1 MLITFMLL
9 NFNRVN
15 QVAAL
20 FALGLFLIQPTA
32 AQNPVSS
39 PQPAQ
44 ETPTV
49 ERILEKY
56 VQFSGGKSA
65 VQAVTSRVMKGTVS
79 APALGAQPIG
89 SIEIY
94 AKAPNKELTL
104 VFTSVFGNSK
114 IGFNGTVAWTEEN
127 GVVKEMPGFS
137 KREADFYL
145 PFKLREIYPKIEFK
159 GTEKVGGAQAY
170 RLEAPRGG
178 APKRWY
184 FDAESGAL
192 LRTETR
198 DAEGKLVSSEDYED
212 YRAVDAVKIAFT
224 TRRLEGG
231 LEAIIKL
238 TEVKQNVPV
247 DDAKFDKPTT
257 KSSGE
262 NSSTSSAGN
271 SANTSG
277 GVPGA
282 KKPLDYP
289 AIIQELKKKMPRL
302 MEQRDVPGA
311 AIALI
316 DGERLVWAAGFGFAD
331 RSKKVKVTADTLF
344 RLESVSKTYTA
355 AGFLIAATKGWLK
368 LDEPV
373 KKYVPA
379 FAVKSRFGNTDE
391 SDNIT
396 FRHLL
401 SHRSGISRE
410 APVGNLFDEESS
422 PTFEEHVKSISDG
435 WLIAPVGERYS
446 YSNPGIDLVGYA
458 LGVRA
463 QKSFAQFMKNELF
476 APLEMTS
483 STFDAKEA
491 SANASFAK
499 GYSVVSGEEVPE
511 NFTSMIPAGGM
522 YSSVKDMAKFVS
534 FQLSGGKA
542 GGRQLISERLLKE
555 MSAPQFAEKNEVAGY
570 GLGLQIERW
579 KGATL
584 FSHDGGGNG
593 YNTFQAWIPEYKIG
607 VVVLANRLRLT
618 DFLPDE
624 IGRQALLMMAQA
636 KYGALPPD
644 EPLISLNKRVISLS
658 AEQLRRL
665 EGTYNLGTN
674 ASAPANLVI
683 FKVEDGSLF
692 YMEKGGIL
700 KPTDYS
706 KVKLEAHGAT
716 EFSSAKQ
723 IFTFRLD
730 EAGKVAGVSV
740 RDRASTSVAFLPFN
754 DRPDELPGSNKPVW
768 KNYVG
773 TYTGKVIGIPI
784 EATVSIKNG
793 YLYVNWGDGLKLTEY
808 APNLFFRS
816 DGESVSFRDNRMLLG
831 NRPLVKS
838 SKN

>member
-1 MLITFMLL
+1 MRI
-9 NFNRVN
+9 NFNRIA
-15 QVAAL
+15 QFAAF
-20 FALGLFLIQPTA
+20 FALCLFVIELAA

-44 ETPTV
+44 PPTV
-49 ERILEKY
+49 DRILEKY
-56 VQFSGGKSA
+56 VQFVGGKSA
-65 VQAVTSRVMKGTVS
+65 VQAVTSRVMKGTIS
-79 APALGAQPIG
+79 APALGANPIG

-104 VFTSVFGNSK
+104 ISTSVLGNSK
-114 IGFNGTVAWTEEN
+114 IGFNGAVAWTEEN
-127 GVVKEMPGFS
+127 GTVKDAPGFS

-145 PFKLREIYPKIEFK
+145 LFKLREIYPKIEFK
-159 GTEKVGGAQAY
+159 GKEKIGAREAY

-184 FDAESGAL
+184 FDAENGAL

-212 YRAVDAVKIAFT
+212 YRAVDGVKIAFT

-238 TEVKQNVPV
+238 TEVKQNVPI
-247 DDAKFDKPTT
+247 DDAKFDKPAT

-262 NSSTSSAGN
+262 SSPISSADN
-271 SANTSG
+271 SANAAGSVSPT
-277 GVPGA
+277 
-282 KKPLDYP
+282 KKRLDYP
-289 AIIQELKKKMPRL
+289 AIIAELKEKIPRL
-302 MEQRDVPGA
+302 MAQRNVPAA

-316 DGERLVWAAGFGFAD
+316 DGERLVWAEGFGFTD

-355 AGFLIAATKGWLK
+355 AGFLTAASKGWLK
-368 LDEPV
+368 LDDPI
-373 KKYVPA
+373 KKYVPS
-379 FAVKSRFGNTDE
+379 FSVKSRFGTAGE
-391 SDNIT
+391 SDKIT

-410 APVGNLFDEESS
+410 APLGNLFDEETA

-435 WLIAPVGERYS
+435 WLVAPVGERYS

-458 LGVRA
+458 LGVRS
-463 QKSFAQFMKNELF
+463 QKSFNQFMKDELF
-476 APLEMTS
+476 APLAMTS

-491 SANASFAK
+491 LASASFAK
-499 GYSVVSGEEVPE
+499 GHSVVSGEEVPE
-511 NFTSMIPAGGM
+511 KFTSMIPSGAM
-522 YSSVKDMAKFVS
+522 YSSVKDMSKFVS
-534 FQLSGGKA
+534 FQLSDGKVN
-542 GGRQLISERLLKE
+542 GNQLISERLLKE
-555 MSAPQFAEKNEVAGY
+555 MSAPQFAEKNQVAGY
-570 GLGLQIERW
+570 GLGLAAERW

-584 FSHDGGGNG
+584 LMHDGGGNG

-607 VVVLANRLRLT
+607 VVVLTNRLRLT

-624 IGRQALLMMAQA
+624 IGRQALLMMAEV
-636 KYGALPPD
+636 KYGTLAPDAPP
-644 EPLISLNKRVISLS
+644 ISLDKPVINPN

-674 ASAPANLVI
+674 ASIPSNLVV
-683 FKVEDGSLF
+683 FKVEDGGFF
-692 YMEKGGIL
+692 YMEKGGIFN
-700 KPTDYS
+700 PSDYS
-706 KVKLEAHGAT
+706 KVKLAAHTQT

-723 IFTFRLD
+723 TFTFRFD
-730 EAGKVAGVSV
+730 EAGRIAGVSV
-740 RDRASTSVAFLPFN
+740 QDNATTDTAFFPFN
-754 DRPDELPGSNKPVW
+754 DRSGDPPGPNKPEW
-768 KNYVG
+768 KTYVG

-784 EATVSIKNG
+784 EATVSVKNG
-793 YLYVNWGDGLKLTEY
+793 YLYVGWGDPLKLTEY

-816 DGESVSFRDNRMLLG
+816 DGESVSFRDNRMWLG
-831 NRPLVKS
+831 NRPFVKS
-838 SKN
+838 NRN